1 MKQFRLIVALLVLLL
16 SAMAFVACNGG
27 QTTESTPSD
36 TTAEGNGAA
45 TETPTDAPAHKVEVT
60 LTVKDQEGNP
70 MAEAVLTILPAN
82 GEGESATLTADS
94 EGTVKVS
101 LPEGEYTVRFDVLPE
116 YVLGIDTT
124 ITVAAGME
132 PVVLEVTDNT
142 PNGSEER
149 PFVINEDSLTVTVP
163 AGETYHFTFFGG
175 YNRTLHVTDA
185 GVEILFRDETYTP
198 DENGSIAVRIITDS
212 PRDHA
217 YVAIT
222 NKNGDTRDI
231 TLTLVS
237 DPGAM
242 DNPIAIEQ
250 LGETITAR
258 VPQDGMVYY
267 KWTATATGTVTVLS
281 SDTINNISL
290 NNLTTSRVSDFSNGA
305 ESVSLDVTE
314 GDEITV
320 VVSVL
325 GGDKQAEYNEV
336 SFKLSMGG
344 EETEPETLTLEL
356 ENCTISSNLPLF
368 ESHFTTADKDTCV
381 DDLVDMFGDPAIKDG
396 VKIPLIYQGALHLG
410 SIDLSKYKK
419 VTVTYSTSA
428 SPATIADYET
438 TKKRAMLVNTDTK
451 GDLSPFDDFIV
462 ASATYTIPA
471 TTWMLTTVEID
482 LTNVDYSGDVYLT
495 FDFTEGVNLYHA
507 VTGVVF
513 EG

>member
-1 MKQFRLIVALLVLLL
+1 MKHIRLIAALLILLL
-16 SAMAFVACNGG
+16 AAAALLACNGD
-27 QTTESTPSD
+27 TPTESTPSD

-45 TETPTDAPAHKVEVT
+45 TEAPTEAPADKVEVT
-60 LTVKDQEGNP
+60 LTVKDQDGNP
-70 MAEAVLTILPAN
+70 MAEAVLTVLPAS
-82 GEGESATLTADS
+82 GEGESATLTADG

-116 YVLGIDTT
+116 YVLGMDTT
-124 ITVAAGME
+124 ITVTAGMA
-132 PVVLEVTDNT
+132 PVTLEVTDNT

-163 AGETYHFTFFGG
+163 AGVTYHFTLFGG

-185 GVEILFRDETYTP
+185 GAEILFRDETYTP
-198 DENGSIAVRIITDS
+198 DENGSIAVRIVTDS

-217 YVAIT
+217 YVALT
-222 NKNGDTRDI
+222 NKSGDTREI

-242 DNPIAIEQ
+242 DNPIAIEKP
-250 LGETITAR
+250 GETLTAK

-267 KWTATATGTVTVLS
+267 KWTATETGTITVLS
-281 SDTINNISL
+281 SDAINNISI
-290 NNLTTSRVSDFSNGA
+290 NNLTTSQVSDFSGGA
-305 ESVSLDVTE
+305 ESVSLNVSE

-320 VVSVL
+320 VVSVI
-325 GGDKQAEYNEV
+325 GGDKQAAYNEV
-336 SFKLSMGG
+336 RFKLILGDG
-344 EETEPETLTLEL
+344 EPESLTVDLQ
-356 ENCTISSNLPLF
+356 NAAISSSLPLF
-368 ESHFTTADKDTCV
+368 EAPFTTADKDTCV
-381 DDLVDMFGDPAIKDG
+381 DDLVDMFGDPAIEDG

-410 SIDLSKYKK
+410 SIDLSKYSK
-419 VTVTYSTSA
+419 VTVTYATSA

-451 GDLSPFDDFIV
+451 GDLSPFDEFVV
-462 ASATYTIPA
+462 ASAIYTIPA

-495 FDFTEGVNLYHA
+495 FDFTDGVNLYHA